1 MQAGG
6 AGAQGALGGV
16 AGGGEGDPGG
26 VDAVAGGGA
35 GDQGAQG
42 LVDGQVGPEFLAGQG
57 GGAAAEQPVRAAQD
71 GLELAEPGLNRP
83 LLMPVKR
90 KSSLAWRP
98 DPGRY

>member
-1 MQAGG
+1 VQAGG
-6 AGAQGALGGV
+6 GGAQGALGGV

-26 VDAVAGGGA
+26 VEAVAAGGA

-57 GGAAAEQPVRAAQD
+57 GGAAAEQAVRAAQD
-71 GLELAEPGLNRP
+71 GLELGEPGLIRP

-90 KSSLAWRP
+90 ELSLA
-98 DPGRY
+98 